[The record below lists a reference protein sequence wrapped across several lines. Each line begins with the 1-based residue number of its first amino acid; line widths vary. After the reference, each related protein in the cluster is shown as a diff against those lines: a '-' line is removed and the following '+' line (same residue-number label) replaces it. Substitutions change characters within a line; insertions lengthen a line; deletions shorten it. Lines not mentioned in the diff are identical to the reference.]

1 MRSPH
6 GLHPTVSQLVSPDAG
21 RIESGMIT
29 DGRPVT
35 QRRKGRAFRGL
46 AAFVA
51 TSVALAGMPATHAYA
66 QDPARGIPLIRD
78 SEIEQLLRFNTQPIL
93 RAAGVAQQ
101 NIRVVIINDRAF
113 NAFVADGKSIFV
125 NIGVLMDAA
134 TPNEV
139 IGVLAH
145 ESGHLAGGHLAGCG
159 RRSRTRRS
167 SRSPGCSSASAAW
180 SRAARSGGSSMGNAG
195 IGAMGA
201 IAGPQELVRR
211 SLLAYQR
218 SEEQAADRAA
228 VRFLAAAGMSAKGM
242 LTVFRRFAENG
253 AFLSQAIDPY
263 TISHPMPRERIA
275 QLETLARQSPNFD
288 KPDPAVLQTRH
299 DLMRAKLMGFVER
312 EGGVARRYGMADQ
325 SMAARYARAIS
336 DYRSGR
342 MAQALAA
349 MDRLIG
355 EQPKNAYFL
364 ELKGQALL
372 EAGRAREAVP
382 VLRQAVALAPQA
394 GLIRQMLGHA
404 LLQTGDRRLL
414 DEAIRELSNAAT
426 REPDISD
433 GYAQLAMAYG
443 RKGDLAQADLASAQ
457 AAFTREACTARQLAA
472 RAKGRFP
479 VGSPGWV
486 KSDDIASYKPPTP
499 NARQ

>member
-1 MRSPH
+1 MQPFRLLRPNLVRLRRSIAV
-6 GLHPTVSQLVSPDAG
+6 GLTLVAAAAPVMAQAQKRSVS
-21 RIESGMIT
+21 
-29 DGRPVT
+29 
-35 QRRKGRAFRGL
+35 
-46 AAFVA
+46 
-51 TSVALAGMPATHAYA
+51 
-66 QDPARGIPLIRD
+66 LIRD
-78 SEIEQLLRFNTQPIL
+78 AEIEQLLRDYAAPIFK
-93 RAAGVAQQ
+93 AAGINAGGTR
-101 NIRVVIINDRAF
+101 IILINDRAF

-145 ESGHLAGGHLAGCG
+145 ESGHLAGGHLARLRQEMQNAQILSIAGLLVG
-159 RRSRTRRS
+159 V
-167 SRSPGCSSASAAW
+167 GGVVAG
-180 SRAARSGGSSMGNAG
+180 ARSGGSAIGNAG
-195 IGAMGA
+195 VGAMGA

-228 VRFLAAAGMSAKGM
+228 VRFLSVAGMSAKGM
-242 LTVFRRFAENG
+242 LTVFRRFAENS
-253 AFLSQAIDPY
+253 AFLSKAIDPY
-263 TISHPMPRERIA
+263 TLSHPMPSERIA
-275 QLETLARQSPNFD
+275 QLETLAKQSPHFD
-288 KPDPAVLQTRH
+288 KLDPPALQARH

-312 EGGVARRYGMADQ
+312 EAGVARRYGMADQ

-404 LLQTGDRRLL
+404 LQQTGDKALL
-414 DEAIRELSNAAT
+414 NEAIRELSNAAA
-426 REPDISD
+426 REPDSAEVHQHLSNA
-433 GYAQLAMAYG
+433 YAAKGNIAMAELSAA
-443 RKGDLAQADLASAQ
+443 RHAFAKGDWTVAHTQASRALAKLPQ
-457 AAFTREACTARQLAA
+457 
-472 RAKGRFP
+472 
-479 VGSPGWV
+479 GSPAALRAR
-486 KSDDIASYKPPTP
+486 DIVEYVPPDKQ
-499 NARQ
+499 R

>member
-1 MRSPH
+1 MQPFCLLRPNLARLRRSIAV
-6 GLHPTVSQLVSPDAG
+6 GLTLVAAAAPVMAQSQQRSVS
-21 RIESGMIT
+21 
-29 DGRPVT
+29 
-35 QRRKGRAFRGL
+35 
-46 AAFVA
+46 
-51 TSVALAGMPATHAYA
+51 
-66 QDPARGIPLIRD
+66 LIRD
-78 SEIEQLLRFNTQPIL
+78 AEIEQLLRDYAAPIF
-93 RAAGVAQQ
+93 RAAGINAGGTK
-101 NIRVVIINDRAF
+101 IILINDRAF

-145 ESGHLAGGHLAGCG
+145 ESGHLAGGHLARLRQEMQNAQILSIAGLLVG
-159 RRSRTRRS
+159 V
-167 SRSPGCSSASAAW
+167 GGVVAG
-180 SRAARSGGSSMGNAG
+180 ARSGGSAIGNAG
-195 IGAMGA
+195 VGAMGA

-228 VRFLAAAGMSAKGM
+228 VRFLSVAGMSAKGM
-242 LTVFRRFAENG
+242 LTVFRRFAENS
-253 AFLSQAIDPY
+253 AFLSKAIDPY
-263 TISHPMPRERIA
+263 TLSHPMPSERIA
-275 QLETLARQSPNFD
+275 QLETLAQQSPHFD
-288 KPDPAVLQTRH
+288 KLDPPALQARH
-299 DLMRAKLMGFVER
+299 ELMRAKLMGFVER
-312 EGGVARRYGMADQ
+312 DAGVARRYGMTDQ

-404 LLQTGDRRLL
+404 LQQTGDKALL
-414 DEAIRELSNAAT
+414 DEAIRELSNAAA
-426 REPDISD
+426 REPDSAEVHQHLSNA
-433 GYAQLAMAYG
+433 YAAKGNIAMAELSAA
-443 RKGDLAQADLASAQ
+443 RHAFAKGDWTVAHTQASRALAKLPQ
-457 AAFTREACTARQLAA
+457 
-472 RAKGRFP
+472 
-479 VGSPGWV
+479 GSPAALRAR
-486 KSDDIASYKPPTP
+486 DIVEYVPPDK
-499 NARQ
+499 QQ

>member
-1 MRSPH
+1 MQPFRLLRPNLVRLRRSIAV
-6 GLHPTVSQLVSPDAG
+6 GLTLVAAAAPVMAQAQKRSVS
-21 RIESGMIT
+21 
-29 DGRPVT
+29 
-35 QRRKGRAFRGL
+35 
-46 AAFVA
+46 
-51 TSVALAGMPATHAYA
+51 
-66 QDPARGIPLIRD
+66 LIRD
-78 SEIEQLLRFNTQPIL
+78 AEIEQLLRDYAAPIFK
-93 RAAGVAQQ
+93 AAGINAGGTR
-101 NIRVVIINDRAF
+101 IILINDRAF

-145 ESGHLAGGHLAGCG
+145 ESGHLAGGHLARLRQEMQNAQILSIAGLLVG
-159 RRSRTRRS
+159 V
-167 SRSPGCSSASAAW
+167 GGVVAG
-180 SRAARSGGSSMGNAG
+180 ARSGGSAIGNAG
-195 IGAMGA
+195 VGAMGA

-228 VRFLAAAGMSAKGM
+228 VRFLSVAGMSAKGM
-242 LTVFRRFAENG
+242 LTVFRRFAENS
-253 AFLSQAIDPY
+253 AFLSKAIDPY
-263 TISHPMPRERIA
+263 TLSHPMPSERIA
-275 QLETLARQSPNFD
+275 QLETLAKQSPHFD
-288 KPDPAVLQTRH
+288 KLDPPALQARH

-312 EGGVARRYGMADQ
+312 EAGVARRYGMADQ

-404 LLQTGDRRLL
+404 LQQTGDKALL
-414 DEAIRELSNAAT
+414 DEAIRELSNAAA
-426 REPDISD
+426 REPDSAEVHQHLSNA
-433 GYAQLAMAYG
+433 YAAKGNIAMAELSAA
-443 RKGDLAQADLASAQ
+443 RHAFAKGDWTVAHTQASRALAKLPQ
-457 AAFTREACTARQLAA
+457 
-472 RAKGRFP
+472 
-479 VGSPGWV
+479 GSPAALRAR
-486 KSDDIASYKPPTP
+486 DIVEYVPPDKQ
-499 NARQ
+499 R

>member
-1 MRSPH
+1 MQSVRPRPPHCLRLRRSLAA
-6 GLHPTVSQLVSPDAG
+6 GL
-21 RIESGMIT
+21 
-29 DGRPVT
+29 
-35 QRRKGRAFRGL
+35 
-46 AAFVA
+46 AFVA
-51 TSVALAGMPATHAYA
+51 AAAPAMAQTPKRSVS
-66 QDPARGIPLIRD
+66 LIRD
-78 SEIEQLLRFNTQPIL
+78 AEIEQLLRDYAAPIFK
-93 RAAGVAQQ
+93 AAGINAGATRIVL
-101 NIRVVIINDRAF
+101 INDRAF

-145 ESGHLAGGHLAGCG
+145 ESGHLAGGHLARLRQEIQNAQILSIAGLLVG
-159 RRSRTRRS
+159 V
-167 SRSPGCSSASAAW
+167 GGVVAG
-180 SRAARSGGSSMGNAG
+180 ARSGGSSMGNAG

-228 VRFLAAAGMSAKGM
+228 VRFLAAAGLSAKGM
-242 LTVFRRFAENG
+242 LTVFRRFAENS
-253 AFLSQAIDPY
+253 AFLSRTIDPY
-263 TISHPMPRERIA
+263 TISHPMPSERIA

-288 KPDPAVLQTRH
+288 KPDPPALQARH

-355 EQPKNAYFL
+355 EQPTNAYFL

-404 LLQTGDRRLL
+404 LLQTGDKALL
-414 DEAIRELSNAAT
+414 DEAVRELSNAAI
-426 REPDISD
+426 REPDSAD
-433 GYAQLAMAYG
+433 VHQHLSNAYAAKGNIAMAELSAAQHAFA
-443 RKGDLAQADLASAQ
+443 KGDWTVAHTQAS
-457 AAFTREACTARQLAA
+457 
-472 RAKGRFP
+472 RALSKLP
-479 VGSPGWV
+479 QGSPAALRAR
-486 KSDDIASYKPPTP
+486 DIVDYVPPEKQ
-499 NARQ
+499 R

>member
-1 MRSPH
+1 MQPFRLLRPNLARLRRSIAV
-6 GLHPTVSQLVSPDAG
+6 GLTLVAAAAPVMAQSQQRSVS
-21 RIESGMIT
+21 
-29 DGRPVT
+29 
-35 QRRKGRAFRGL
+35 
-46 AAFVA
+46 
-51 TSVALAGMPATHAYA
+51 
-66 QDPARGIPLIRD
+66 LIRD
-78 SEIEQLLRFNTQPIL
+78 AEIEQLLRDYAAPIF
-93 RAAGVAQQ
+93 RAAGINAGGTR
-101 NIRVVIINDRAF
+101 IILINDRAF

-145 ESGHLAGGHLAGCG
+145 ESGHLAGGHLARLRQEMQNAQILSIAGLLVG
-159 RRSRTRRS
+159 V
-167 SRSPGCSSASAAW
+167 GGVVAG
-180 SRAARSGGSSMGNAG
+180 ARSGGSAIGNAG
-195 IGAMGA
+195 VGAMGA

-228 VRFLAAAGMSAKGM
+228 VRFLSVAGMSAKGM
-242 LTVFRRFAENG
+242 LTVFRRFAENS
-253 AFLSQAIDPY
+253 AFLSKAIDPY
-263 TISHPMPRERIA
+263 TLSHPMPSERIA
-275 QLETLARQSPNFD
+275 QLETLAKQSPHFD
-288 KPDPAVLQTRH
+288 KLDPPALQARH
-299 DLMRAKLMGFVER
+299 ELMRAKLMGFVER
-312 EGGVARRYGMADQ
+312 DAGVARRYGMADQ

-382 VLRQAVALAPQA
+382 VLRQAVTLAPQA

-404 LLQTGDRRLL
+404 LQQTGDKALL
-414 DEAIRELSNAAT
+414 DEAIRELSNAAA
-426 REPDISD
+426 REPDSAEVHQHLSNA
-433 GYAQLAMAYG
+433 YAAKGNIAMAELSAA
-443 RKGDLAQADLASAQ
+443 RHAFAKGDWTVAHTQASRALAKLPQ
-457 AAFTREACTARQLAA
+457 
-472 RAKGRFP
+472 
-479 VGSPGWV
+479 GSPAALRAR
-486 KSDDIASYKPPTP
+486 DIVEYVPPDK
-499 NARQ
+499 QQ

>member
-1 MRSPH
+1 MQPFRLLRPNLARLRRSIAV
-6 GLHPTVSQLVSPDAG
+6 GLTLVAAAAPVMAQSQQRSVS
-21 RIESGMIT
+21 
-29 DGRPVT
+29 
-35 QRRKGRAFRGL
+35 
-46 AAFVA
+46 
-51 TSVALAGMPATHAYA
+51 
-66 QDPARGIPLIRD
+66 LIRD
-78 SEIEQLLRFNTQPIL
+78 AEIEQLLRDYAAPIF
-93 RAAGVAQQ
+93 RAAGINAGGTK
-101 NIRVVIINDRAF
+101 IILINDRAF

-145 ESGHLAGGHLAGCG
+145 ESGHLAGGHLARLRQEMQNAQILSIAGLLVG
-159 RRSRTRRS
+159 VGSVVA
-167 SRSPGCSSASAAW
+167 G
-180 SRAARSGGSSMGNAG
+180 ARSGGSAIGNAG
-195 IGAMGA
+195 VGAMGA

-228 VRFLAAAGMSAKGM
+228 VRFLSVAGMSAKGM
-242 LTVFRRFAENG
+242 LTVFRRFAENS
-253 AFLSQAIDPY
+253 AFLSKAIDPY
-263 TISHPMPRERIA
+263 TLSHPMPSERIA
-275 QLETLARQSPNFD
+275 QLETLAKQSPHFD
-288 KPDPAVLQTRH
+288 KLDPPALQARH
-299 DLMRAKLMGFVER
+299 ELMRAKLMGFVER
-312 EGGVARRYGMADQ
+312 DAGVARRYGMADQ

-404 LLQTGDRRLL
+404 LQQTGDKALL
-414 DEAIRELSNAAT
+414 DEAIRELSNAAA
-426 REPDISD
+426 REPDSAEVHQHLSNA
-433 GYAQLAMAYG
+433 YAAKGNIAMAELSAA
-443 RKGDLAQADLASAQ
+443 RHAFAKGDWTVAHTQASRALAKLPQ
-457 AAFTREACTARQLAA
+457 
-472 RAKGRFP
+472 
-479 VGSPGWV
+479 GSPAALRAR
-486 KSDDIASYKPPTP
+486 DIVEYVPPDK
-499 NARQ
+499 QQ

>member
-1 MRSPH
+1 MQSFRPRFPACARLRRS
-6 GLHPTVSQLVSPDAG
+6 LVA
-21 RIESGMIT
+21 
-29 DGRPVT
+29 
-35 QRRKGRAFRGL
+35 GL
-46 AAFVA
+46 ALVA
-51 TSVALAGMPATHAYA
+51 ATTPAIAQAPKGSVS
-66 QDPARGIPLIRD
+66 LIRD
-78 SEIEQLLRFNTQPIL
+78 AEIEQLLRDYAAPIFK
-93 RAAGVAQQ
+93 AAGINAGGTR
-101 NIRVVIINDRAF
+101 IILINDRAF

-145 ESGHLAGGHLAGCG
+145 ESGHLAGGHLARLRQEMQNAQILSIAGLLVG
-159 RRSRTRRS
+159 VGGAVVGS
-167 SRSPGCSSASAAW
+167 
-180 SRAARSGGSSMGNAG
+180 RSGGGSIGNAG
-195 IGAMGA
+195 VGAMGA

-242 LTVFRRFAENG
+242 LTVFRRFAENS
-253 AFLSQAIDPY
+253 AFLSKAIDPY
-263 TISHPMPRERIA
+263 TISHPMPAERVA
-275 QLETLARQSPNFD
+275 QLETLAKQGPNFD
-288 KPDPAVLQTRH
+288 KLDPPALQARH
-299 DLMRAKLMGFVER
+299 DLMRAKLMGFIER

-349 MDRLIG
+349 IDRLIG

-404 LLQTGDRRLL
+404 LLQTGDKGLL

-426 REPDISD
+426 REPDSSD
-433 GYAQLAMAYG
+433 VHQHLSNAYAAKGNIAMAE
-443 RKGDLAQADLASAQ
+443 LSAAQH
-457 AAFTREACTARQLAA
+457 AFTRGDWTVAHTQASRALA
-472 RAKGRFP
+472 KLP
-479 VGSPGWV
+479 QGSPAALRAR
-486 KSDDIASYKPPTP
+486 DIVEYVPPDKQ
-499 NARQ
+499 R

>member
-1 MRSPH
+1 MQPFRLLRPNLARLRRSIAV
-6 GLHPTVSQLVSPDAG
+6 GLTLVAAAA
-21 RIESGMIT
+21 
-29 DGRPVT
+29 PVMAQS
-35 QRRKGRAFRGL
+35 QRR
-46 AAFVA
+46 
-51 TSVALAGMPATHAYA
+51 SVS
-66 QDPARGIPLIRD
+66 LIRD
-78 SEIEQLLRFNTQPIL
+78 AEIEQLLRDYAAPIF
-93 RAAGVAQQ
+93 RAAGINAGGTR
-101 NIRVVIINDRAF
+101 IILINDRAF

-145 ESGHLAGGHLAGCG
+145 ESGHLAGGHLARLRQEMQNAQILSIAGLLVG
-159 RRSRTRRS
+159 V
-167 SRSPGCSSASAAW
+167 GGVVAG
-180 SRAARSGGSSMGNAG
+180 ARSGGSAIGNAG
-195 IGAMGA
+195 VGAMGA

-228 VRFLAAAGMSAKGM
+228 VRFLSVAGMSAKGM
-242 LTVFRRFAENG
+242 LTVFRRFAENS
-253 AFLSQAIDPY
+253 AFLSKAIDPY
-263 TISHPMPRERIA
+263 TLSHPMPSERIA
-275 QLETLARQSPNFD
+275 QLETLAKQSPHFD
-288 KPDPAVLQTRH
+288 KLDPPALQARH
-299 DLMRAKLMGFVER
+299 ELMRAKLMGFVER
-312 EGGVARRYGMADQ
+312 DAGVARRYGMADQ

-382 VLRQAVALAPQA
+382 VLRQAVTLAPQA

-404 LLQTGDRRLL
+404 LQQTGDKALL
-414 DEAIRELSNAAT
+414 DEAIRELSNAAA
-426 REPDISD
+426 REPDSAEVHQHLSNA
-433 GYAQLAMAYG
+433 YAAKGNIAMAELSAA
-443 RKGDLAQADLASAQ
+443 RHAFAKGDWTVAHTQASRALAKLPQ
-457 AAFTREACTARQLAA
+457 
-472 RAKGRFP
+472 
-479 VGSPGWV
+479 GSPAALRAR
-486 KSDDIASYKPPTP
+486 DIVEYVPPDK
-499 NARQ
+499 QQ

>member
-1 MRSPH
+1 MQSLGLRVPSCARLRRSF
-6 GLHPTVSQLVSPDAG
+6 VA
-21 RIESGMIT
+21 
-29 DGRPVT
+29 
-35 QRRKGRAFRGL
+35 GL
-46 AAFVA
+46 ALVA
-51 TSVALAGMPATHAYA
+51 TAMPALGQA
-66 QDPARGIPLIRD
+66 PKSSVSLIRD
-78 SEIEQLLRFNTQPIL
+78 AEIEQLLRDYAAPIFK
-93 RAAGVAQQ
+93 AAGINARGTR
-101 NIRVVIINDRAF
+101 IILINDRAF

-145 ESGHLAGGHLAGCG
+145 ESGHLAGGHLARLRQEMQNAQILSIAGLLVG
-159 RRSRTRRS
+159 V
-167 SRSPGCSSASAAW
+167 GGVVAG
-180 SRAARSGGSSMGNAG
+180 ARSGGSSMGNAG

-228 VRFLAAAGMSAKGM
+228 VRFLAASGQSAKGM
-242 LTVFRRFAENG
+242 LTVFRRFAENS

-263 TISHPMPRERIA
+263 TISHPMPTERIA
-275 QLETLARQSPNFD
+275 QLETLVKQGPNFD
-288 KPDPAVLQTRH
+288 KLDPPALQARH

-312 EGGVARRYGMADQ
+312 ESGVARRYGMADQ
-325 SMAARYARAIS
+325 SMAARYARAIT

-349 MDRLIG
+349 IDRLIG
-355 EQPKNAYFL
+355 EQPRNAYFF

-382 VLRQAVALAPQA
+382 VLRQAVQLAPQA

-404 LLQTGDRRLL
+404 LQQTGDKALL

-426 REPDISD
+426 REPDSAD
-433 GYAQLAMAYG
+433 AYQHLSNAYAAKGNIAMAE
-443 RKGDLAQADLASAQ
+443 LSAAQY
-457 AAFTREACTARQLAA
+457 AFTTGNWTVAHTQASRALA
-472 RAKGRFP
+472 KLP
-479 VGSPGWV
+479 QGSPAALRAR
-486 KSDDIASYKPPTP
+486 DIVEYVPPDKQ
-499 NARQ
+499 R

>member
-1 MRSPH
+1 MQPFRLRRPSLVRLRRS
-6 GLHPTVSQLVSPDAG
+6 LA
-21 RIESGMIT
+21 
-29 DGRPVT
+29 
-35 QRRKGRAFRGL
+35 AGL
-46 AAFVA
+46 AVVA
-51 TSVALAGMPATHAYA
+51 AAAPVMAQAPKRSVS
-66 QDPARGIPLIRD
+66 LIRD
-78 SEIEQLLRFNTQPIL
+78 AEIEQLLRDYAAPIFK
-93 RAAGVAQQ
+93 AAGINASGTR
-101 NIRVVIINDRAF
+101 IILINDRAF

-145 ESGHLAGGHLAGCG
+145 ESGHLAGGHLARLRQEMQNAQILSIAGLLVG
-159 RRSRTRRS
+159 V
-167 SRSPGCSSASAAW
+167 GGAVAGV
-180 SRAARSGGSSMGNAG
+180 RSGGSSVGNAG
-195 IGAMGA
+195 VGAIGA
-201 IAGPQELVRR
+201 ITGPQELVRR

-242 LTVFRRFAENG
+242 LTVFRRFAENS

-263 TISHPMPRERIA
+263 TLSHPMPSERIA
-275 QLETLARQSPNFD
+275 QLETLAKQSPNFA
-288 KPDPAVLQTRH
+288 KLDPPALQARH

-312 EGGVARRYGMADQ
+312 EAGVARRYGMADQ
-325 SMAARYARAIS
+325 SMAARYGRAIS

-382 VLRQAVALAPQA
+382 VLRQAVTLAPQA

-404 LLQTGDRRLL
+404 LQQTGDRALL
-414 DEAIRELSNAAT
+414 DEAIRELSNAAA
-426 REPDISD
+426 REPDSAEVHQHLSNA
-433 GYAQLAMAYG
+433 YAAKGNIAMAELSAA
-443 RKGDLAQADLASAQ
+443 RHAFTKGDWTVAHTQASRALAKLPQ
-457 AAFTREACTARQLAA
+457 
-472 RAKGRFP
+472 
-479 VGSPGWV
+479 GSPAALRAR
-486 KSDDIASYKPPTP
+486 DIVEYVPPDKQ
-499 NARQ
+499 R

>member
-1 MRSPH
+1 MNAEP
-6 GLHPTVSQLVSPDAG
+6 A
-21 RIESGMIT
+21 I
-29 DGRPVT
+29 
-35 QRRKGRAFRGL
+35 AFRRLQARRRPARTLRRVLAVLGGAL
-46 AAFVA
+46 AAFA
-51 TSVALAGMPATHAYA
+51 PAHAQA
-66 QDPARGIPLIRD
+66 QKRSIALIRD
-78 SEIEQLLRFNTQPIL
+78 AEIEQLLRDYATPIFK
-93 RAAGVAQQ
+93 AAGINARGTR
-101 NIRVVIINDRAF
+101 IILINDRAF

-145 ESGHLAGGHLAGCG
+145 ESGHLAGGHLARLRQEIQGAQILSIAG
-159 RRSRTRRS
+159 LLA
-167 SRSPGCSSASAAW
+167 GAGAVVAG
-180 SRAARSGGSSMGNAG
+180 ARGGGGSMGNPG

-201 IAGPQELVRR
+201 LTGPQELVRR

-228 VRFLAAAGMSAKGM
+228 VRYLGAAGMSAKGM
-242 LTVFRRFAENG
+242 LTVFGRFAENS
-253 AFLSQAIDPY
+253 AFLTRSIDPY
-263 TISHPMPRERIA
+263 TISHPMPTERVA
-275 QLETLARQSPNFD
+275 QLETLAKASPHFN
-288 KPDPAVLQTRH
+288 KADPPELQARH

-312 EGGVARRYGMADQ
+312 ESGVARRYGMADQ

-349 MDRLIG
+349 MDKLSA
-355 EQPKNAYFL
+355 EQPRNAYFL

-404 LLQTGDRRLL
+404 LLSTGQAGLL
-414 DEAIRELSNAAT
+414 DEAIRELSNAAS
-426 REPDISD
+426 REPDSAEVHQHLSNA
-433 GYAQLAMAYG
+433 YAAKGNIAMAELSAAQYAFA
-443 RKGDLAQADLASAQ
+443 KGDWTVAHTQAS
-457 AAFTREACTARQLAA
+457 
-472 RAKGRFP
+472 RALGKLP
-479 VGSPGWV
+479 QGSPAALRAR
-486 KSDDIASYKPPTP
+486 DIVDYVPPDKQ
-499 NARQ
+499 R